1 VPDHGADLGVDLY
14 ALERVAKD
22 LLPSVSAIYGDA
34 VGKYGHARNALDD
47 AMTRPDHF
55 GGGAQGPV
63 HAAWAEL
70 HAAAAKFMTETQT
83 NLDATASSLHEAT
96 ELYASTDS
104 AAADEFHKLLRE
116 RGEPKPG
123 K

>member
-1 VPDHGADLGVDLY
+1 MSDHGTDLGVDLY

-34 VGKYGHARNALDD
+34 VAKYASARNTLDA
-47 AMTRPDHF
+47 AMNRPDHF
-55 GGGAQGPV
+55 GGNALGPV
-63 HAAWAEL
+63 HSAWSQL
-70 HAAAAKFMTETQT
+70 HAAAAKFITDTQT
-83 NLDATASSLHEAT
+83 NLTDTAASLDEAT
-96 ELYASTDS
+96 ELYASTDK
-104 AAADEFHKLLRE
+104 AAADEFHRLLTE